1 MRPCRLTRLWWCL
14 WLLLFGTGLL
24 AAPVVTGQLVW
35 SVGLEQATAVA
46 VTMTGQVYVL
56 DGVNRRVQVLAA
68 NGTLSRTLEPGLTNA
83 LDIGVSDGEGEGVLW
98 IADTGNHRLLRL
110 DPGSGHAEAWP
121 LNYANEANPPA
132 GQPEPVAVTVIDDWL
147 YWADRN
153 THRIC
158 RLRWKTGA
166 GSGCFGGRGEGDGQF
181 QYPWQMAVDRD
192 GYLYVTDILNAR
204 IQVFDKSGRYFSRIG
219 RFGLSDGEL
228 FRPTGIALDK
238 TRDRLYISDAY
249 LGTISVFERGEF
261 LGRLQDG
268 EGKPAR
274 FDTPSGLAFHD
285 DTLYVAETGA
295 SRVIRLSLAET
306 AVAAHPSPDSSVS
319 LSQKN
324 CILCHLSW
332 AGDAPASIRDK
343 DADGLLPEASFRM
356 CYSCHQG
363 PVMDSRT
370 RIHRAAQH
378 PTRYESVRERKRHA
392 RQGPR
397 QDKLAKDFPLD
408 EHQRLTCTSCHTP
421 HTDTH
426 SPETLY
432 AGHGNAWL
440 RVPNRGG
447 DLCERCH
454 ASKGKAA
461 RPDTPDA
468 LQGRNHPLGLHLSR
482 PPFNQARGYASQ
494 PELQQGLPEAL
505 RQHGAV
511 TGSNDSLI
519 CQSCHQI
526 HGGYGDG
533 VLTVLPDDHAQ
544 LCAACHD
551 RQQANGRE
559 EAHRKGVHPVNFKPD
574 KPFEWR
580 GQMISEITCNTCHPV
595 HQGTV
600 GTALLPE
607 GTARAEALC
616 QGCHLRQHAE
626 NREQARYRGIHPVNV
641 TLDEPVTLNGQSQ
654 TVVTCL
660 SCHAVHRGQ
669 PNTAALVETD
679 RNGELC
685 SHCHGHKQTVV
696 GTDHD
701 LRITGKT
708 VKNAYDRLPTES
720 GVCGACHTLHRGKGD
735 QPALS
740 AVRRVD
746 STPEPG
752 AEKTDQTLFQRD
764 KLCLNCHQN
773 AGPGS
778 KKTIRHFSHPHDGL
792 ILRSTD
798 KTMPLLDAHE
808 QNSSLGHIACVTCH
822 EPHVFDPRQQAAK
835 PVIKMELSTHQENR
849 EGTHSDSFLR
859 HKGVTGTF
867 CIDCHGQEGLM
878 KYQYF
883 HDAQR
888 ARGKGW
894 EEAVRDD

>member
-1 MRPCRLTRLWWCL
+1 LTRLCCGL
-14 WLLLFGTGLL
+14 WLLWFGSGLL
-24 AAPVVTGQLVW
+24 AAPVVIGQAAW
-35 SVGLEQATAVA
+35 PVGLEQATAVA
-46 VTMTGQVYVL
+46 VAMSGPVYVL

-68 NGTLSRTLEPGLTNA
+68 SGTVSRTLEPGLTDA
-83 LDIGVSDGEGEGVLW
+83 LDIGISDGDGLLW

-110 DPGSGHAEAWP
+110 DPGSGHSEAWP
-121 LNYANEANPPA
+121 LDYAGEVPSPP
-132 GQPEPVAVTVIDDWL
+132 GSPEPVAVAVIDDQV

-158 RLRWKTGA
+158 RLHVNTRA
-166 GSGCFGGRGEGDGQF
+166 ASGCFGGRGEGEGQF

-192 GYLYVTDILNAR
+192 GYLYVADILNAR

-228 FRPTGIALDK
+228 FRPTGIALDQA
-238 TRDRLYISDAY
+238 RDRLYVSDAY
-249 LGTISVFERGEF
+249 FGTISVFERGEF
-261 LGRLQDG
+261 LGRLQNAQG
-268 EGKPAR
+268 QPVQ
-274 FDTPSGLAFHD
+274 FDTPSGLAFHT

-295 SRVIRLSLAET
+295 SRVVRLRLGEG
-306 AVAAHPSPDSSVS
+306 AVASSQPVGQTVEP
-319 LSQKN
+319 SQKN

-332 AGDAPASIRDK
+332 AHDAPARIRDK
-343 DADGLLPEASFRM
+343 DAEGVLPEASFRM

-363 PVMDSRT
+363 PIMDSRT
-370 RIHRAAQH
+370 RIHQPAQH
-378 PTRYESVRERKRHA
+378 PTLYESAREQQRHA

-397 QDKLAKDFPLD
+397 QDKLPKDFPLD
-408 EHQRLTCTSCHTP
+408 AHQRLTCTSCHTP

-454 ASKGKAA
+454 AAKGKAA
-461 RPDTPDA
+461 RPDTPDG
-468 LQGRNHPLGLHLSR
+468 LQGHNHPLGLRLAH
-482 PPFNQARGYASQ
+482 PPEASPRGYASQ
-494 PELQQGLPEAL
+494 PELHHGLPASL
-505 RQHGAV
+505 RRHGAA
-511 TGSNDSLI
+511 TGPNDTLI

-526 HGGYGDG
+526 HGGHGEG
-533 VLTVLPDDHAQ
+533 RLTALPDDHGQ
-544 LCAACHD
+544 LCATCHA

-559 EAHRKGVHPVNFKPD
+559 EAHRKGVHPVNFKPEQ
-574 KPFEWR
+574 PLAWR
-580 GQMISEITCNTCHPV
+580 GRTISEITCNTCHPV
-595 HQGTV
+595 HQGNV

-607 GTARAEALC
+607 GIASAEALC
-616 QGCHLRQHAE
+616 QGCHPRQHAE

-641 TLDEPVTLNGQSQ
+641 KLDEPVTLNGQQ
-654 TVVTCL
+654 HTAVTCL
-660 SCHAVHRGQ
+660 GCHAVHRGK

-679 RNGELC
+679 QNGELC
-685 SHCHGHKQTVV
+685 SHCHAHKQTVV

-708 VKNAYDRLPTES
+708 VKNAYDKLPAAA
-720 GVCGACHTLHRGKGD
+720 GVCGTCHTLHRGKGD

-740 AVRRVD
+740 AVKRVAAKAA
-746 STPEPG
+746 TG
-752 AEKTDQTLFQRD
+752 TEKTDETPFQRD
-764 KLCLNCHQN
+764 KQCLNCHQDD
-773 AGPGS
+773 GPGA
-778 KKTIRHFSHPHDGL
+778 KKTIRHFSHPHEGL

-798 KTMPLLDAHE
+798 KTMPLLDTHE
-808 QNSSLGHIACVTCH
+808 QNSPLGHIACVTCH
-822 EPHVFDPRQQAAK
+822 EPHVFDPRQHTVKAVAN
-835 PVIKMELSTHQENR
+835 MALSANRDNR

-867 CIDCHGQEGLM
+867 CIDCHGQEGLV

-888 ARGKGW
+888 ARGTGW